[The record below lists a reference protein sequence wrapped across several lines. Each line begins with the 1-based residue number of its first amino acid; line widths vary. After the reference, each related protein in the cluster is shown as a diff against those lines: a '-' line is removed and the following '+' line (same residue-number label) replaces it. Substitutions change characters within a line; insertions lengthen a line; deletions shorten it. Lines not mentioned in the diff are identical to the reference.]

1 MRLVEALHE
10 LGLHGEVQLSGRWAK
25 LDGERCTVYVV
36 EAAWGVG
43 YYTWCDDPLDRKV
56 EVYHDPVE
64 AIQAALRRAAKR
76 DQEEANG
83 G

>member
-10 LGLHGEVQLSGRWAK
+10 LQLHGDVQLSGRWIK

-36 EAAWGVG
+36 EAAWGTG

-56 EVYHDPVE
+56 EVFRDPVE
-64 AIQAALRRAAKR
+64 AIRAGLRRAAKH
-76 DQEEANG
+76 DQEEAG
-83 G
+83 